1 MILVASESN
10 RPSARFVRL
19 PQKHR
24 NTEIRIASK
33 RSSSQE
39 GSFFF
44 RGTPLGERVPSRA
57 GCYPLKDFFCDSVI
71 LWQAQTWMDAKEA
84 LSEPPDIEPRD
95 PKISHQT
102 LKPGPYAARKPFMRL
117 P

>member
-1 MILVASESN
+1 MIFLASGST

-33 RSSSQE
+33 TSLSQE
-39 GSFFF
+39 GPFFF
-44 RGTPLGERVPSRA
+44 GGTHSRERVPNRA
-57 GCYPLKDFFCDSVI
+57 GCCPLQVFFCESVI
-71 LWQAQTWMDAKEA
+71 LWQADRWMDAKEA

-102 LKPGPYAARKPFMRL
+102 LKPGPYAARKAFMRL